1 MSRTPEAHGSGFDVA
16 IVGAGAAGLAA
27 TAILRRA
34 GRRCILIEAG
44 TRIGGRAHTVR
55 PACLG
60 GARFDTGATWL
71 HQTDRNPLVAL
82 ARAQGIALR
91 PAHQGA
97 MRLFVDDR
105 AATCAESA
113 AYDKATAAW
122 ERQARDDASGPDRPL
137 CEAGGPAG
145 PWTANI
151 ENWQG
156 SIIAAAD
163 ARTIG
168 LHDWRR
174 NLLDDSDL
182 SPPEGVGTLLAE
194 LLGPMAG
201 EVAFGRAISA
211 IDWSGTTGCVLNDS
225 QGSIHANAIIVT
237 VSTGVLRAGGIA
249 FTPTLP
255 DATRTAI
262 DGLPMGLLSKL
273 ALPATGD
280 DRLGLAAGT
289 LLERRLAS
297 RGAGGMLLAAWPEG
311 LPYVAGFFG
320 GSMAWD
326 LADAPEAA
334 LAQARAGLRRLF
346 GDRADAALARDAGF
360 VTDWGRDPLFAGA
373 YAYCPPGRA
382 ASRAMLAEPVGGR
395 LLLAGEACRTDGLAG
410 TVGGALLDGERAAHW
425 LLAEHFGVHSPP
437 RLADGFPA
445 DTKPV

>member
-1 MSRTPEAHGSGFDVA
+1 MSRTRGADSSGYDVA

-27 TAILRRA
+27 AGILRRA
-34 GRRCILIEAG
+34 GRRCILLEAG

-55 PACLG
+55 PSCLD

-82 ARAQGIALR
+82 ARARGITLK

-97 MRLFVDDR
+97 IRLFVGGYP
-105 AATCAESA
+105 ATDAEAA
-113 AYDKATAAW
+113 AYDDATAAW
-122 ERQARDDASGPDRPL
+122 ERQARDDARAPDRPL
-137 CEAGGPAG
+137 SEAGGDAG

-163 ARTIG
+163 APTLG

-182 SPPEGVGTLLAE
+182 SPPDGIGTLLAE

-201 EVAFGRAISA
+201 EVAFGHAISE
-211 IDWSGTTGCVLNDS
+211 IDWSVGANCILSGS
-225 QGSIHANAIIVT
+225 QGNLQARAVIVT

-249 FTPTLP
+249 FSPGLP
-255 DATRTAI
+255 EATRSAI
-262 DGLPMGLLSKL
+262 DGMPMGLLSKL
-273 ALPATGD
+273 ALPATGP
-280 DRLGLAAGT
+280 DRLGLAPGT
-289 LLERRLAS
+289 LLERRLEA
-297 RGAGGMLLAAWPEG
+297 RGRGGMLLAAWPEG

-320 GSMAWD
+320 GGMAWD

-334 LAQARAGLRRLF
+334 LAQARAGLRALF
-346 GDRADAALARDAGF
+346 GARADAAFSATTGF

-382 ASRAMLAEPVGGR
+382 ASRAMLAAPVGGR
-395 LLLAGEACRTDGLAG
+395 LLFAGEACRTDGLAG

-425 LLAEHFGVHSPP
+425 LLAEHFGVQSPP
-437 RLADGFPA
+437 RLTDGFPA